1 MFLCF
6 YLALVM
12 NFIPLRRFLEGY
24 TCVYIYIYV
33 HYICKQYTQI
43 HERQASC
50 VFLLRKKLEVKE
62 VIPDDLNESSNFI
75 TQNHMILSF

>member
-1 MFLCF
+1 M
-6 YLALVM
+6 
-12 NFIPLRRFLEGY
+12 
-24 TCVYIYIYV
+24 YIYV